1 MDNQKKPEYI
11 VPDSV
16 DREFHFKQFGYYV
29 DGIKYWVYDVKIIKG
44 DTKNIPIL
52 ISNFTGKFNF
62 HLVNGTNNSK
72 RILTIQKYTGEIYT
86 IEIESSEMR
95 PEAFKTILHSKQMG
109 FLGNGYQ
116 LERIF
121 MHWMDNETQANIIDT
136 LGWNREFQ
144 LYAFA
149 NAVIDRKGNLLKVNE
164 VGIIQEHGKNEKYY
178 LPAFGLAHINNP
190 DYEGERKFVFIEGD
204 LNFEQW
210 AKLYFEAFESN
221 GAIAILFLILSV
233 FWDIVFNQVGFFPFL
248 FLFGAFGTGKTTLV
262 EFLLRLLGKD
272 FIGIPLNNATQVAL
286 SRTIASRNNSIFYLK
301 EYTTET
307 DEANQDLILTAYD
320 GSGRSTGV
328 KSNDN
333 RTKNANV
340 KSAIIF
346 DGNQLPTQKAAVL
359 SRMILLNFENNKFTD
374 IQRKAFNQLEK
385 NQDIGF
391 GKILIDILKHRQYFQ
406 DNFKKSYDENIK
418 ELREIRNIDF
428 AERTLKHVALILAPA
443 KMLVKKLQFPFNFN
457 QITISVV
464 ENAIE
469 QNRLLKSSDEVTI
482 FWQAFSYG
490 VRNNTLVQFSHDSNS
505 NNKKNSH
512 FNLKSDEKS
521 KEDILQIKLQSLY
534 PEYVKYCKNNG
545 QRFLDGNSLRML
557 LTAKSNPYFIP
568 GMQKGRGETYTDKFF
583 GSCYQFHPEK
593 NENGFLING
602 VEINM

>member
-1 MDNQKKPEYI
+1 MEQSKKTEYI
-11 VPDSV
+11 ISDSE
-16 DREFHFKQFGYYV
+16 DKEAHFKQFGYYI

-44 DTKNIPIL
+44 DTKNIPIQ
-52 ISNFTGKFNF
+52 ISNFTGKFEY
-62 HLVNGTNNSK
+62 HLLNGTNNSK
-72 RILTIQKYTGEIYT
+72 RIAMLQKYTGEIYT
-86 IEIESSEMR
+86 IEIESSEMK
-95 PEAFKTILHSKQMG
+95 PESFKTILHSKQMG

-121 MHWMDNETQANIIDT
+121 MHWMDNEIQAHIIDT
-136 LGWNREFQ
+136 LGWNREFK

-149 NAVIDRKGNLLKVNE
+149 NAVYNSTGHLLKVND
-164 VGIIQEHGKNEKYY
+164 VGIIQETGKKEKYY
-178 LPAFGLAHINNP
+178 LPAFGLAHINNQ
-190 DYEGERKFVFIEGD
+190 DYEGERKFIFTEGD
-204 LNFEQW
+204 LSFNQW

-248 FLFGAFGTGKTTLV
+248 FLFGAFGTGKTTMV
-262 EFLLRLLGKD
+262 EYLLRPFGKD

-359 SRMILLNFENNKFTD
+359 SRMILLNFENNQFNEV
-374 IQRKAFNQLEK
+374 QRKAFSQLEK
-385 NQDIGF
+385 IHDKGF
-391 GKILIDILKHRQYFQ
+391 GNVLIDIFKHREYFQ
-406 DNFKKSYDENIK
+406 ENFKKIYDENIK
-418 ELREIRNIDF
+418 ELREIKKIDF
-428 AERTLKHVALILAPA
+428 AERTLKHVALILTPA
-443 KMLVKKLQFPFNFN
+443 KMLIKKLQFPFTFN
-457 QITISVV
+457 VITNAVV
-464 ENAIE
+464 DNAIE

-482 FWQAFSYG
+482 FWQSFSYG
-490 VRNNTLVQFSHDSNS
+490 IKNNNLVQFFHDLNS

-512 FNLKSDEKS
+512 FNLKVNETT
-521 KEDILQIKLQSLY
+521 KEDILQIKLQSIF

-545 QRFLDGNSLRML
+545 QRYLDNNSLRML

-583 GSCYQFHPEK
+583 GSCYQFKPEK
-593 NENGFLING
+593 SENVFLING
-602 VEINM
+602 VEINL